1 MLVEGLE
8 ALIGEV
14 VRASELLGQGSL
26 DKAVGEG
33 EAGFQRQ
40 GLGDLEV
47 GDGTHVGG
55 GVRSGKSKKK
65 GESAK
70 KMSEVG

>member
-14 VRASELLGQGSL
+14 VGARELLGQGSL

-47 GDGTHVGG
+47 GNGTHVGG
-55 GVRSGKSKKK
+55 GVRSGKSKEKEK
-65 GESAK
+65 AEKDIG
-70 KMSEVG
+70 GG